1 MVIYVCDRC
10 HKKYSNKSKYTAH
23 INRKFPCKIMAIEGK
38 KKTEKNSIL
47 VENYSGGDK
56 MEYSKIIPKSQ
67 NFVCKFCKKS
77 YKYKYNLN
85 KHIKKCITIN
95 GLTHDLNEKKSKIK
109 MDNFLDKVGMRV
121 DEIYTKWMIL
131 G

>member
-38 KKTEKNSIL
+38 KTEKNSIL

-56 MEYSKIIPKSQ
+56 MEYSKIIPKS
-67 NFVCKFCKKS
+67 KFC
-77 YKYKYNLN
+77 L
-85 KHIKKCITIN
+85 
-95 GLTHDLNEKKSKIK
+95 
-109 MDNFLDKVGMRV
+109 
-121 DEIYTKWMIL
+121 
-131 G
+131 